1 MGTAYLCKPL
11 LEYEDRCLV
20 DRIGD
25 TSYDEQSMRL
35 PKWDGDT
42 CLKTNSW
49 LILPCEGVIH

>member
-1 MGTAYLCKPL
+1 M
-11 LEYEDRCLV
+11 

-35 PKWDGDT
+35 PKRGGDT

-49 LILPCEGVIH
+49 LILPCEGVVH